1 MALHNSF
8 KHALLNRERLVGAW
22 FMSGSTVMAELVAN
36 AGYDFMVID
45 IEHSTASTHDL
56 HALLQ
61 AVAESGTSPV
71 VRMASQDKTQIKFA
85 LDMGALSLYFPMVNT
100 VDDAVALARACRYPP
115 FGDRGFA
122 RMHRASRY
130 NTQPDYFERIN
141 QEVCVIA
148 QLETPL
154 AMANAMQIANV
165 PGIDGLLV
173 GPGDLSVALGHG
185 GDVTHPQVKEMMEE
199 VGGYCRRSGVP
210 LGTVLPTPELVAWA
224 YSIGFN
230 FVSHASDLGLL
241 MGASKTGIAR
251 IRELS
256 ADASMS
262 DPPTI
267 SAPTTAAQAFN
278 PNSAY

>member
-8 KHALLNRERLVGAW
+8 KHALLNRERLIGAW
-22 FMSGSTVMAELVAN
+22 FMSGSPVMAELVAN

-56 HALLQ
+56 HGLLQ
-61 AVAESGTSPV
+61 AVAESGTSAV
-71 VRMASQDKTQIKFA
+71 VRMASQDRTHIKFA

-100 VDDAVALARACRYPP
+100 VDEAVTLARACRYPP

-130 NTQPDYFERIN
+130 NTQPDYFERVN

-154 AMANAMQIANV
+154 AMTNAMQIASV
-165 PGIDGLLV
+165 PGIDGLLI

-185 GDVTHPQVKEMMEE
+185 GDVTHPQVKEMMAE
-199 VGGYCRRSGVP
+199 VGGYCRRAGVP
-210 LGTVLPTPELVAWA
+210 LGTVMPTPELVAWA
-224 YSIGFN
+224 YSVGFN

-241 MGASKTGIAR
+241 MGAAKTGIAR

-262 DPPTI
+262 DPPTQ
-267 SAPTTAAQAFN
+267 AAFHAVLGST
-278 PNSAY
+278 SAY

>member
-22 FMSGSTVMAELVAN
+22 FMSGSKVMAELVAN

-56 HALLQ
+56 HGLLQ
-61 AVAESGTSPV
+61 AVAESGTPAV

-85 LDMGALSLYFPMVNT
+85 LDMGALSMYFPMVNT
-100 VDDAVALARACRYPP
+100 VDEAVTLARACRYPP

-130 NTQPDYFERIN
+130 NTQPDYFDRIN

-154 AMANAMQIANV
+154 AMTNAMQIANV

-210 LGTVLPTPELVAWA
+210 LGTVMPTPELVAWA
-224 YSIGFN
+224 YSVGFN

-256 ADASMS
+256 VDASMS

-267 SAPTTAAQAFN
+267 SAPTASTTSFN